1 MLSSASLVSCC
12 LSLVSFFFG
21 FTFSFLCSR
30 ADTGQMA
37 WLSSLSNF
45 SYSRGEIGWEEQC
58 SSSFI
63 TRKICGKM
71 KSLKDLWKHNELLC
85 CLYNSLSTAPW
96 LSRAKISVRSADI
109 DSFLCW
115 PSPGMTVWIRTVNR
129 MIHHLMNIP
138 YAFLLTVA

>member
-1 MLSSASLVSCC
+1 MQSEISLIFFHLGNLIVLQKLELLLPALLSILSCC
-12 LSLVSFFFG
+12 LSLVSFCFG
-21 FTFSFLCSR
+21 FTFPLLCSR

-63 TRKICGKM
+63 IRKICGEM
-71 KSLKDLWKHNELLC
+71 KNLKDLWTHNEVLC
-85 CLYNSLSTAPW
+85 CLYNSLSTTPW
-96 LSRAKISVRSADI
+96 LSRTKISVRSADI

-115 PSPGMTVWIRTVNR
+115 PSPGMTE
-129 MIHHLMNIP
+129 
-138 YAFLLTVA
+138 